1 MNKFKGKFN
10 LTAVSLV
17 SFLAIKTPTSVFA
30 SNMFEL
36 SPIHKSFSL
45 MYLIAFIVILIFS
58 TALVLNF
65 NKKVKNNPDY
75 KKSHKL

>member
-1 MNKFKGKFN
+1 MNKLKEKFN
-10 LTAVSLV
+10 LTVVSLI
-17 SFLAIKTPTSVFA
+17 SFLAIKAPTYTFA
-30 SNMFEL
+30 SSMLNQD
-36 SPIHKSFSL
+36 STHKSFSL
-45 MYLIAFIVILIFS
+45 IYFIAFIVSLIFS

>member
-10 LTAVSLV
+10 LIAISLT
-17 SFLAIKTPTSVFA
+17 SFLAIKPPTFTFA
-30 SNMFEL
+30 SSIL
-36 SPIHKSFSL
+36 DQSSIHKSFSL
-45 MYLIAFIVILIFS
+45 MYFIAFIVILIFS

-65 NKKVKNNPDY
+65 NKKVKSNPDY